1 LARAEA
7 EAESQ
12 GVELMTHARE
22 GEPAQALLS
31 VADEQDADLIVV
43 GARGL
48 TGLERFLL
56 GSVTSKLAHHAP
68 CSLMIVREL

>member
-1 LARAEA
+1 
-7 EAESQ
+7 
-12 GVELMTHARE
+12 MTHARE

-68 CSLMIVREL
+68 CSLMIVRER